1 MRTWSAWSINTWGLK
16 GQPQKAK
23 MTTYVAR
30 EKEVVLSA
38 NKQMYHFA
46 CVCPCASGLALFI
59 CLNMLALLCWCL
71 HLLALLCWCL
81 HFYMLACLCWY
92 LRFSYA
98 CVTRVN
104 SSQLIDFSNHGQH
117 DALLSVDYFTLKS
130 LLGELSCFNSLQFW
144 YGDYDA
150 GSKLCWK
157 SWHR

>member
-16 GQPQKAK
+16 A
-23 MTTYVAR
+23 TAESENDYVRSKRKGSSFVSEQTNVSLRLRMSLCFTACTFHML
-30 EKEVVLSA
+30 KYACAFMLMLA
-38 NKQMYHFA
+38 LACAFMLMLALLYA
-46 CVCPCASGLALFI
+46 CVFMLILALFI
-59 CLNMLALLCWCL
+59 CLRHTCEQFTVDRLL
-71 HLLALLCWCL
+71 
-81 HFYMLACLCWY
+81 
-92 LRFSYA
+92 
-98 CVTRVN
+98 
-104 SSQLIDFSNHGQH
+104 QDHGQH

>member
-81 HFYMLACLCWY
+81 HFYMLILALFICLRHTCEQFTVDR
-92 LRFSYA
+92 LL
-98 CVTRVN
+98 
-104 SSQLIDFSNHGQH
+104 QDHGQH